1 MDTSPS
7 SSPADVSSPGVRHVF
22 VSPFGAKYPN
32 VYLSVPDSMTAG
44 KIKEVPKLAE
54 ELIVVLT
61 DNKVDKVPVTMAGLT
76 ALRLIAKTMPGEL
89 ANGPDGMRLIGWVG
103 MVAFLRQVLQIVGKN
118 AKIKRGDYE
127 TTLVQYAE
135 TYGPDFVEALKVR
148 LPILVSAVQ
157 QADQSSAV
165 RVKRLQSLASLTDDI
180 LEDLEDIWGAD
191 KYEEWKQMADFDK
204 EEEEEEEKEQQDEE
218 EVVSASTPP
227 QQDQKEQQ
235 QQQKEKKKKA
245 PLLKSIGSAAPVQ
258 PSPQKP
264 EKPLSEEKEEEV
276 SPPAE
281 EKEEETEKSAPED
294 NYGGGGDEAEAEAEE
309 EEEEEGVYDVEEEEE
324 GDDNGPE
331 LEDEGEGAPSD
342 EEEEVEEDAE
352 EKKKKKASPPKKGK
366 KAPTRK

>member
-204 EEEEEEEKEQQDEE
+204 EEEEEEKEQQDEE